1 MTNIFYNFLPLPPTL
16 TMNPWFSIYKKALGF
31 QGLGNWCRHTDS
43 NRGPTDYKSV
53 ALPTELCRHLTEQTY
68 I

>member
-1 MTNIFYNFLPLPPTL
+1 MALLKCR
-16 TMNPWFSIYKKALGF
+16 TMNLKQKKHRNGAYKK
-31 QGLGNWCRHTDS
+31 WCRHTDS

-53 ALPTELCRHLTEQTY
+53 ALPTELCRHPFWKALYMIE